1 MVPLAERALLAIR
14 FEVASVDYAGPLTL
28 VSSIETGRQAIEQGD
43 DPRIGVH
50 GGKDLQVSDEH
61 ADEDGARLTQRTH
74 HSGVALVCAQQH
86 RLSPGLI
93 LEGAAAGAGR
103 VEQRFIAGRPI
114 DALWDNIEFKPD
126 TERVRREA
134 LTWWPNGF
142 GWCATC
148 RAWMAVDAKGS
159 APRHGH
165 VKLSTGKFSEPCGGT
180 GTPMTDVVHAPR
192 SFRR

>member
-1 MVPLAERALLAIR
+1 MNEIERRVMFAEMTRGAVIYARRRVPFPHRYTLERGDERWALDVPTAEKL
-14 FEVASVDYAGPLTL
+14 
-28 VSSIETGRQAIEQGD
+28 
-43 DPRIGVH
+43 
-50 GGKDLQVSDEH
+50 
-61 ADEDGARLTQRTH
+61 
-74 HSGVALVCAQQH
+74 
-86 RLSPGLI
+86 
-93 LEGAAAGAGR
+93 

-180 GTPMTDVVHAPR
+180 GTPMTDVVRPAVEAADAA
-192 SFRR
+192 